1 MVCCHVP
8 HFTIQKTV
16 DRVDWLLPDLPDLS
30 VTIRLDA
37 IQSQELSCQHLLIHN
52 KQHTSF
58 LKKNTL
64 HRSYRSFGLVKCTPL
79 GIVQLSDV
87 LSLSRQSIQFSRK
100 CDTIFHT
107 ASLTRGFIAKVRD
120 FWDHETFRLLTK
132 VFGVKKHDETL
143 RVIPRSSDSNI
154 KQKLTTL
161 QVLSVKNVK
170 SLLIFFV

>member
-16 DRVDWLLPDLPDLS
+16 DRVDRLLPDLPDLS

-52 KQHTSF
+52 KQTAHLLSE
-58 LKKNTL
+58 KNTDPTGPL
-64 HRSYRSFGLVKCTPL
+64 VWLNVHRSALD
-79 GIVQLSDV
+79 VQLSDV

-120 FWDHETFRLLTK
+120 F
-132 VFGVKKHDETL
+132 
-143 RVIPRSSDSNI
+143 
-154 KQKLTTL
+154 
-161 QVLSVKNVK
+161 
-170 SLLIFFV
+170 

>member
-1 MVCCHVP
+1 ML
-8 HFTIQKTV
+8 TEWI
-16 DRVDWLLPDLPDLS
+16 D
-30 VTIRLDA
+30 
-37 IQSQELSCQHLLIHN
+37 
-52 KQHTSF
+52 SF
-58 LKKNTL
+58 LIFLISVSPSGSMPSRARSCLVNISLFTTNSTPPFWKKTHYTDPTGPLVWLNV
-64 HRSYRSFGLVKCTPL
+64 HRSAL
-79 GIVQLSDV
+79 GVQLSDV

>member
-8 HFTIQKTV
+8 HFTIQKTETSV
-16 DRVDWLLPDLPDLS
+16 DRVDRLTPSWSSWSQCHHQAWCHPESGAVLS
-30 VTIRLDA
+30 TSPY
-37 IQSQELSCQHLLIHN
+37 SQQTAHLL
-52 KQHTSF
+52 SE
-58 LKKNTL
+58 KNTDPTGPL
-64 HRSYRSFGLVKCTPL
+64 VWLNVHRSALD
-79 GIVQLSDV
+79 VQLSDV

-154 KQKLTTL
+154 KQKLTSL
-161 QVLSVKNVK
+161 QVLD
-170 SLLIFFV
+170 